1 MQNFPSVEAGQ
12 VDLMWS
18 DFNTGHILDISFI
31 LATKSSQKVF
41 IIFNDI
47 ESALEYAK
55 KNLMQKE
62 EVEST
67 IFDSKGNVLYFF
79 RSIEDFKNKIEKSA

>member
-12 VDLMWS
+12 VVLMWS

-41 IIFNDI
+41 VIFNDI

-67 IFDSKGNVLYFF
+67 IFDSKGNMLYFF